1 MTEGTKNQL
10 IFSGFIIITISANYL
25 LGSMAI
31 YGAAAFTEFHAVG
44 LFGSL
49 IIVEALARSISLLLS
64 GRMGEWFGRKKLFL
78 FSTIIFAAMVAV
90 AASANSAMF
99 FLWSRGLASFFWG
112 LSQANIFT
120 MVSERFD
127 EEEYPVRVGW
137 LQTVGSLILLV
148 GPIICGVLIQ
158 QFDWRISLLSVL
170 PLFLVSLF
178 LIGSFFPKQTDKKRP
193 NKRLE
198 QQVQEKRKNGL
209 RQLFSQKQFVVM
221 VLITFLYTCISTS
234 GNYIPLFAQT
244 ILQSG
249 ATISSLILVP
259 CNILV
264 MFFSNRTG
272 RYIAR
277 HGFPR
282 RLIVFMA
289 IVGVVGSMLYSLTM
303 LSPTYWVIILS
314 TAVVGSGFGMSQV
327 LPIAFVQRYTQ
338 KDLVAEGTS
347 FIIFIQGFSSVIAG
361 VVYSAAIN
369 RQGLPFALT
378 TSVIYGVT
386 LILLAARMYREP
398 TSRTDSYL
406 EENKQINT
414 CNENEEEVR

>member
-1 MTEGTKNQL
+1 MTESTKNQL

-31 YGAAAFTEFHAVG
+31 YGAAAFTEFHAVE

-49 IIVEALARSISLLLS
+49 IIVEALARSVSLLLS
-64 GRMGEWFGRKKLFL
+64 GRVGEWFGRKRLFL
-78 FSTIIFAAMVAV
+78 FSTVIFAIMVAV
-90 AASANSAMF
+90 AASASSAMF
-99 FLWSRGLASFFWG
+99 FMWSRGLASFFWG
-112 LSQANIFT
+112 LSQANVFT
-120 MVSERFD
+120 MVSERFS

-148 GPIICGVLIQ
+148 GPIICGLLIQ
-158 QFDWRISLLSVL
+158 QFNWRVSLLSVL
-170 PLFLVSLF
+170 PLFVVSLV
-178 LIGSFFPKQTDKKRP
+178 LIGSFFPKQTVEKQEVKRTALDGPVNKKR
-193 NKRLE
+193 
-198 QQVQEKRKNGL
+198 GF
-209 RQLFSQKQFVVM
+209 RQLFSQKQFVVI

-264 MFFSNRTG
+264 MFFSNMTG

-277 HGFPR
+277 HGFPK

-289 IVGVVGSMLYSLTM
+289 LVGVVGSLLYTLTM
-303 LSPTYWVIILS
+303 LSPTYLVIIVS

-338 KDLVAEGTS
+338 KELVAEGTS

-361 VVYSAAIN
+361 VVYSAAMN
-369 RQGLPFALT
+369 RQGLPFALA
-378 TSVIYGVT
+378 TSVIYSVG
-386 LILLAARMYREP
+386 LILLAVRMYREP
-398 TSRTDSYL
+398 MNRSDARC
-406 EENKQINT
+406 EENEQIKR
-414 CNENEEEVR
+414 CNEEEIG